1 MAGARLST
9 TTPIR
14 QRAEARSRFFTSPIQ
29 QSIVLAVQV
38 FTLEFDRKDKNTGAE
53 GLLTFLVNLVTG
65 HAGVAYPALVSTE
78 PPDSPPQVTEI
89 FGDYPTNEVCVI
101 TSETGQSGRR
111 SL

>member
-14 QRAEARSRFFTSPIQ
+14 QRNRSMFEAFYVSDRSN
-29 QSIVLAVQV
+29 VLAVQV

-65 HAGVAYPALVSTE
+65 NAGVAYRASFNRT
-78 PPDSPPQVTEI
+78 
-89 FGDYPTNEVCVI
+89 C
-101 TSETGQSGRR
+101 
-111 SL
+111 